1 MSEILRIETIS
12 QMTQMLG
19 LDEPKHPLV
28 YVIDMKKF
36 HDAKKMDHDPNL
48 KVTMGFYSIFLK
60 DASCAMQYGRNTYD
74 FDEGVLSF
82 IAPGQVISSAG
93 NNENEEVDVNYG
105 WGLFFHPDLIRKSHL
120 GKHIDDYKFFS
131 YEVHEAL
138 HLSKKEEDILNDSVK
153 KIEFELEQNID
164 ANSKQLL
171 ISNIELLLNY
181 SNRFYERQFHTRS
194 DHHKDV
200 VTQIEEEIK
209 KYFENKMQIEIGLPT
224 TKFLADKVN
233 LSPNYLGDLL
243 KKETGKNTK
252 EHINDYVV
260 DKAKTILLNTE
271 DNVSEIAYELGFNYP
286 HYFSRLFKQKT
297 GMTPAQYREL
307 NYN

>member
-1 MSEILRIETIS
+1 MSEIIRVETIS
-12 QMTQMLG
+12 QMTQMGDLK
-19 LDEPKHPLV
+19 EPKHPLV
-28 YVIDMKKF
+28 YV
-36 HDAKKMDHDPNL
+36 MDVTDFQIPEEL
-48 KVTMGFYSIFLK
+48 KEIKVTTGFYSIFLK
-60 DASCAMQYGRNTYD
+60 DADCGIQYGRNTYD

-82 IAPGQVISSAG
+82 FAPGQVTQSTNDA
-93 NNENEEVDVNYG
+93 EPTYG
-105 WGLFFHPDLIRKSHL
+105 WALFFHPDLIRKSPL
-120 GKHIDDYKFFS
+120 GKKIEDYHFFS
-131 YEVHEAL
+131 YDVHEAL
-138 HLSKKEEDILNDSVK
+138 HLSKKEEDILTDCIK

-164 ANSKQLL
+164 GHSQQLL

-181 SNRFYERQFHTRS
+181 CNRFYERQFHTRS

-200 VTQIEEEIK
+200 VTQIEGEIK
-209 KYFENKMQIEIGLPT
+209 KYFDDNQQIELGLPT
-224 TKFLADKVN
+224 TGYLAEKVN

-271 DNVSEIAYELGFNYP
+271 SNVSEIAYDLGFNYP

-297 GMTPAQYREL
+297 GLTPAKYRDL
-307 NYN
+307 NLN